1 MELLARAQSLMVQTL
16 APERLYISRYGH
28 SAGYPIHF
36 HLISVYDWLEK
47 QFWADSRYRALEM
60 FANPAKSETRTDG
73 AELTLFIWREFGE
86 RTHPPT
92 IPGRTITQVVSL
104 LRKAF
109 AAHPYPA

>member
-36 HLISVYDWLEK
+36 HLIPVYDWLEK

-92 IPGRTITQVVSL
+92 IPGRTIAQVVSL